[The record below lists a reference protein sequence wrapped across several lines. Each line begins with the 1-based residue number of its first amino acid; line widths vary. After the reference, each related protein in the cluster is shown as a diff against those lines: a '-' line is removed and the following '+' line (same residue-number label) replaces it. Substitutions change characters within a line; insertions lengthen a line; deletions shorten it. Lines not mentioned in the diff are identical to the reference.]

1 LGLKLLYVFCHPDP
15 NSYGA
20 AVSAAARKALEDEG
34 HEVKLIDL
42 YAEGFNP
49 ILSLEEKTNYL
60 PNPAHNIALLQPH
73 VDALQWAEGLIVYFP
88 TWYYGPPA
96 MLKGWFERVW
106 LPGVTFEPPKKKG
119 DRVEGKLK
127 NIRLFIGITT
137 SGSPWWWLR
146 LIGDPGRSIFMRGFR
161 PLYAKRCK
169 MQWLQL
175 HNMNNTTQRDRE
187 KFLDKVQRNMQKIQ

>member
-20 AVSAAARKALEDEG
+20 AITAAARKALEDQG
-34 HEVKLIDL
+34 HEVKFIDL

-60 PNPAHNIALLQPH
+60 PNSAYNIALLQPH
-73 VDALQWAEGLIVYFP
+73 VDALRWAEGLIVYFP

-106 LPGVTFEPPKKKG
+106 LPGVTFEK
-119 DRVEGKLK
+119 R
-127 NIRLFIGITT
+127 
-137 SGSPWWWLR
+137 
-146 LIGDPGRSIFMRGFR
+146 RSSRR
-161 PLYAKRCK
+161 
-169 MQWLQL
+169 
-175 HNMNNTTQRDRE
+175 
-187 KFLDKVQRNMQKIQ
+187 